1 GIGLDSRIGKQFLY
15 PGIGF
20 GGSCFPKDVQALE
33 RTAEEYGYEFE
44 ILRSVLSVNDRQ
56 RLKLA
61 NDIAEYF
68 GGSLAGRTIAVWGL
82 AFKANTDDVREA
94 PAHIVIRGLLKAG
107 AKVNVFD
114 PEAMETSRAVL
125 GE

>member
-1 GIGLDSRIGKQFLY
+1 MDERSSEMTKYAANAMLATRVTFMNEIANVCERVGANVDNIRRGIGLDSRIGKQFLY

-61 NDIAEYF
+61 ND
-68 GGSLAGRTIAVWGL
+68 
-82 AFKANTDDVREA
+82 
-94 PAHIVIRGLLKAG
+94 
-107 AKVNVFD
+107 
-114 PEAMETSRAVL
+114 
-125 GE
+125 